1 MISLIVA
8 LGLVGLMLSAL
19 FSGSEIGFY
28 RMSRIRLVL
37 DARGGDPIARG
48 LVWLSNR
55 PALFVATALVGNNL
69 ANYLVSFSLVLASYA
84 VLQGELILA
93 ELLLPILLAPVLFI
107 YGELLPKKVFPPIAQ
122 PDDPSFRSSPDR
134 FFWLFFLPVSLVV
147 WGLYQLLSR
156 FFGENTKRVLLR
168 LARHEIQGVL
178 DEGHAVGILRPIQ
191 QRLSRSVFSLAGKTI
206 DPRVIA
212 VQDYPRGRT
221 DMSREELLRLASR
234 YRIAHIP
241 IEKSDAKDRWAGSIR
256 VVDLQM
262 HTGDD
267 LPELAPLPVVKIT
280 QPHLEVMVE
289 MEKATASLARVVDS
303 SGATVGWITV
313 AALREPLFRGDSL

>member
-1 MISLIVA
+1 MISVIVA

-19 FSGSEIGFY
+19 FSGSETGFY

-55 PALFVATALVGNNL
+55 PALFVATTLVGNNL
-69 ANYLVSFSLVLASYA
+69 ANYLVSFSLVLASYTL
-84 VLQGELILA
+84 LQGEMIWA

-107 YGELLPKKVFPPIAQ
+107 YGELLPKKVFLQSPNRMIRRFGIPLIA
-122 PDDPSFRSSPDR
+122 F
-134 FFWLFFLPVSLVV
+134 LILFLPVSLVV

-168 LARHEIQGVL
+168 LARHEIQGVIE
-178 DEGHAVGILRPIQ
+178 EGHAVGILRPIQ
-191 QRLSRSVFSLAGKTI
+191 QRLSRSVFALAGETI
-206 DPRVIA
+206 EPRVIA
-212 VQDYPRGRT
+212 IQDYPRGRT
-221 DMSREELLRLASR
+221 NTSREELLRLAR
-234 YRIAHIP
+234 QHRTAHIP
-241 IEKSDAKDRWAGSIR
+241 IEKSDVEDRWAGSIR

-262 HTGDD
+262 HSGDD
-267 LPELAPLPVVKIT
+267 LPELDPLPVVKIT

-313 AALREPLFRGDSL
+313 AALREPLFRGNLA